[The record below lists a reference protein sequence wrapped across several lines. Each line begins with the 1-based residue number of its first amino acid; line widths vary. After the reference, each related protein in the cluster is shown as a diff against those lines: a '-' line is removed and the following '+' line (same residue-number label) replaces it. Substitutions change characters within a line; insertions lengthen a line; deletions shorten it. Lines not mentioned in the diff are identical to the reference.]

1 MMRGVAPTLSDALIK
16 APMSSSREHVSKSAS
31 DGGRGGGGGKTVRV
45 HAGNFFI
52 ADVDL
57 AQFPV
62 SRSLA

>member
-16 APMSSSREHVSKSAS
+16 APMSSSREHVSKSAC
-31 DGGRGGGGGKTVRV
+31 DGGRGGGGKTVRV